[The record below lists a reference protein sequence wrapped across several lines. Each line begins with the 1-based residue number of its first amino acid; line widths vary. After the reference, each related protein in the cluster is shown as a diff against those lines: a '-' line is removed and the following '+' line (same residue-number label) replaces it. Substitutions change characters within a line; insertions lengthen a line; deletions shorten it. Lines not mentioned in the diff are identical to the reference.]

1 MKVVWLMLYWNN
13 IFLIFYKSERGFV
26 VVCINV
32 WVFKKKLLYLVI
44 LLFVDIGFFEL

>member
-1 MKVVWLMLYWNN
+1 MKVVCLMLYWNN
-13 IFLIFYKSERGFV
+13 IFLIFYKSEIV

-44 LLFVDIGFFEL
+44 LLFVDISFFEL